1 MKSSLRGGEF
11 MHKILIVEDDEKIA
25 RVIQLELEFESYEVS
40 NAYTGKEALDK
51 YEEESFDL
59 ILLDV
64 MIPELNG
71 LEVLRRIRQKDETV
85 RIIMLT
91 ARDAVM
97 DKVSGLDSGANDYMT
112 KPFEIEELLARIRA
126 QLKQNEISQNTR
138 QEEMIFKNIKV
149 LPPSREVFIDGED
162 VYLTQKE
169 YDLFHYL
176 LSNKNQVLSREQII
190 ESVWGYDYFGDTN
203 TVDVYVRYLRK
214 KIDQDSPSVIS
225 SVRGIGYMIKD

>member
-1 MKSSLRGGEF
+1 
-11 MHKILIVEDDEKIA
+11 
-25 RVIQLELEFESYEVS
+25 
-40 NAYTGKEALDK
+40 
-51 YEEESFDL
+51 
-59 ILLDV
+59 

-71 LEVLRRIRQKDETV
+71 LEVLRRVRQKDESI

-126 QLKQNEISQNTR
+126 QLKQNEIGQNAK
-138 QEEMIFKNIKV
+138 QEEMIFKNIKI
-149 LPPSREVFIDGED
+149 LPSSREVFIDGED

-169 YDLFHYL
+169 YDLFFYL

>member
-1 MKSSLRGGEF
+1 
-11 MHKILIVEDDEKIA
+11 MHKILVVEDDEKIA
-25 RVIQLELEFESYEVS
+25 RVIQLELEFESYEVT

-51 YEEESFDL
+51 YEETSFDL

-71 LEVLRRIRQKDETV
+71 LEVLRRIRQKDENI

-126 QLKQNEISQNTR
+126 QLKQSEIGQNAR

-149 LPPSREVFIDGED
+149 LPSSREVFIDGED

-169 YDLFHYL
+169 YDLFFYL

-190 ESVWGYDYFGDTN
+190 ETVWGYDYFGDTN

-214 KIDQDSPSVIS
+214 KIDRESPSVIS

>member
-1 MKSSLRGGEF
+1 
-11 MHKILIVEDDEKIA
+11 MHKILVVEDDEKIA

-51 YEEESFDL
+51 YEEENFDL

-71 LEVLRRIRQKDETV
+71 LEVLRRVRQKDESI

-126 QLKQNEISQNTR
+126 QLKQNEIGQNAK
-138 QEEMIFKNIKV
+138 QEEMIFKNIKI
-149 LPPSREVFIDGED
+149 LPSSREVFIDGED

-169 YDLFHYL
+169 YDLFFYL

-214 KIDQDSPSVIS
+214 KIDQYSPSVIS

>member
-1 MKSSLRGGEF
+1 

-25 RVIQLELEFESYEVS
+25 RVIQLELEFESYDVT
-40 NAYTGKEALDK
+40 NAYTGKEALEL
-51 YEEESFDL
+51 YEKETFDL

-71 LEVLRRIRQKDETV
+71 LEVLRRIRQKDEHI

-126 QLKQNEISQNTR
+126 QLKESEMNR
-138 QEEMIFKNIKV
+138 PADREELNFRNIKV
-149 LPPSREVFIDGED
+149 LPSTREVFIEEED

-176 LSNKNQVLSREQII
+176 LTNKNQVLSREQII
-190 ESVWGYDYFGDTN
+190 EAVWGYDYFGDTN

-214 KIDQDSPSVIS
+214 KIDRGDPSVIS

>member
-1 MKSSLRGGEF
+1 
-11 MHKILIVEDDEKIA
+11 MHNILIVEDDEKIA

-112 KPFEIEELLARIRA
+112 KPFEIEELLARISA

-149 LPPSREVFIDGED
+149 LPPSREVVIDGED

-176 LSNKNQVLSREQII
+176 LSYKN
-190 ESVWGYDYFGDTN
+190 
-203 TVDVYVRYLRK
+203 
-214 KIDQDSPSVIS
+214 
-225 SVRGIGYMIKD
+225 

>member
-1 MKSSLRGGEF
+1 

>member
-1 MKSSLRGGEF
+1 MQ
-11 MHKILIVEDDEKIA
+11 KILIVEDDEKIA

-51 YEEESFDL
+51 YEEDFDL

-71 LEVLRRIRQKDETV
+71 LEVLRRIRQKDEAV

-97 DKVSGLDSGANDYMT
+97 DKVGGLDSGANDYMT

-126 QLKQNEISQNTR
+126 QLKQSEVIQNSK
-138 QEEMIFKNIKV
+138 QEEMTIKNIKV
-149 LPPSREVFIDGED
+149 LPSSREVFIGGED

-169 YDLFHYL
+169 YDLFFYL

-214 KIDQDSPSVIS
+214 KIDQNSPSVIS

>member
-1 MKSSLRGGEF
+1 
-11 MHKILIVEDDEKIA
+11 MHNILIVEDDEKIA

>member
-1 MKSSLRGGEF
+1 MAGGDF
-11 MHKILIVEDDEKIA
+11 MQKILIVEDDEKIA
-25 RVIQLELEFESYEVS
+25 RVIQLELEFESYEVT
-40 NAYTGKEALDK
+40 NAYTGKEALELF
-51 YEEESFDL
+51 EEESFDL

-71 LEVLRRIRQKDETV
+71 LEVLRRVRQKDEHI

-112 KPFEIEELLARIRA
+112 KPFEIEELLARIRT
-126 QLKQNEISQNTR
+126 QLKERGTNGPAELEEI
-138 QEEMIFKNIKV
+138 KLGNIIV
-149 LPPSREVFIDGED
+149 RPSTREVSIEGENMH
-162 VYLTQKE
+162 LTQKE

-190 ESVWGYDYFGDTN
+190 EAVWGYDHFGDTN

-214 KIDQDSPSVIS
+214 KIDRGDPSVIS

>member
-1 MKSSLRGGEF
+1 

-25 RVIQLELEFESYEVS
+25 RVIQLELEFESYDVT
-40 NAYTGKEALDK
+40 NAYTGKEALEL
-51 YEEESFDL
+51 YEKEAFDL

-71 LEVLRRIRQKDETV
+71 LEVLRRIRQKDEHI

-126 QLKQNEISQNTR
+126 QLKESEMNR
-138 QEEMIFKNIKV
+138 PAGLEELRFREIKV
-149 LPPSREVFIDGED
+149 LPSTREVFIED
-162 VYLTQKE
+162 EGVYLTQKE
-169 YDLFHYL
+169 YDLFYYL
-176 LSNKNQVLSREQII
+176 LTNKNQVLSREQII
-190 ESVWGYDYFGDTN
+190 EAVWGYDYFGDTN

-214 KIDQDSPSVIS
+214 KIDREDPSVIS

>member
-1 MKSSLRGGEF
+1 MS
-11 MHKILIVEDDEKIA
+11 KILIVEDDEKIA
-25 RVIQLELEFESYEVS
+25 RVIQLELEFADYEVS
-40 NAYTGKEALDK
+40 NAYSGKEALEK
-51 YEEESFDL
+51 YEDGNFDL

-71 LEVLRRIRQKDETV
+71 LEVLRRIRQQDETT

-97 DKVSGLDSGANDYMT
+97 DKVSGLDSGANDYVT

-126 QLKQNEISQNTR
+126 QLKQNVKGESRESETLQLRYIT
-138 QEEMIFKNIKV
+138 V
-149 LPPSREVFIDGED
+149 VPLSREVNINGKE

-169 YDLFHYL
+169 YDLFYYL
-176 LSNKNQVLSREQII
+176 LENKNRVMSREQII
-190 ESVWGYDYFGDTN
+190 EAVWGYDYFGDTN

-214 KIDQDSPSVIS
+214 KLDIEDPSIIS
-225 SVRGIGYMIKD
+225 SVRGIGYIIKD

>member
-1 MKSSLRGGEF
+1 MS
-11 MHKILIVEDDEKIA
+11 KILIVEDDEKIA
-25 RVIQLELEFESYEVS
+25 RVIQLELEFADYEVS
-40 NAYTGKEALDK
+40 NAYSGKEALEK
-51 YEEESFDL
+51 YEDGNFDL

-71 LEVLRRIRQKDETV
+71 LEVLRRIRQQDETT

-97 DKVSGLDSGANDYMT
+97 DKVSGLDSGANDYVT

-126 QLKQNEISQNTR
+126 QLKQNVK
-138 QEEMIFKNIKV
+138 EESRESETLQLRYITV
-149 LPPSREVFIDGED
+149 APLSREVNINGKE

-169 YDLFHYL
+169 YDLFYYL
-176 LSNKNQVLSREQII
+176 LENKNRVMSREQII
-190 ESVWGYDYFGDTN
+190 EAVWGYDYFGDTN

-214 KIDQDSPSVIS
+214 KLDIEDPSIIS
-225 SVRGIGYMIKD
+225 SVRGIGYIIKD

>member
-97 DKVSGLDSGANDYMT
+97 D
-112 KPFEIEELLARIRA
+112 
-126 QLKQNEISQNTR
+126 
-138 QEEMIFKNIKV
+138 
-149 LPPSREVFIDGED
+149 
-162 VYLTQKE
+162 
-169 YDLFHYL
+169 
-176 LSNKNQVLSREQII
+176 
-190 ESVWGYDYFGDTN
+190 
-203 TVDVYVRYLRK
+203 
-214 KIDQDSPSVIS
+214 
-225 SVRGIGYMIKD
+225 